1 MIAGCD
7 GVLWWHRIIEK
18 KGFHING
25 FINHYPDF
33 IVMMKSGKIVLV
45 EAKGDDRD
53 NGDSRTK
60 LKLGQTWAAQA
71 GRKFKYF
78 MTFDHNSIE
87 GAYNLEDF
95 AEVLRD
101 L

>member
-1 MIAGCD
+1 
-7 GVLWWHRIIEK
+7 
-18 KGFHING
+18 
-25 FINHYPDF
+25 
-33 IVMMKSGKIVLV
+33 MMKSGKIILV

-60 LKLGQTWAAQA
+60 LKLGKTGAAQA
-71 GRKFKYF
+71 GRMFKYY
-78 MTFDHNSIE
+78 MTFDHNSID
-87 GAYNLEDF
+87 GAYNLEEF

>member
-1 MIAGCD
+1 MIAGCE

-33 IVMMKSGKIVLV
+33 MVMMKSGKIVIV

-53 NGDSRTK
+53 NGDSRKK

-71 GRKFKYF
+71 GRKYRYF
-78 MTFDHNSIE
+78 MTFDQNSIE

-95 AEVLRD
+95 ADVLKD